1 MTTQQKLE
9 LTRRIGLFGLSDL
22 RKIAPIGNI
31 GWVNFMRPGLPWMRG
46 GLETAI
52 YDALM
57 KQRKRIVGFE
67 RECGRCMYTTEFP
80 EIGLT
85 ASIDSSG

>member
-1 MTTQQKLE
+1 
-9 LTRRIGLFGLSDL
+9 
-22 RKIAPIGNI
+22 
-31 GWVNFMRPGLPWMRG
+31 MRPGLPWMRG

-80 EIGLT
+80 ELGLYV
-85 ASIDSSG
+85 SVDSSD

>member
-31 GWVNFMRPGLPWMRG
+31 GWVNFMRSGLPWMRG

-52 YDALM
+52 YEALI
-57 KQRKRIVGFE
+57 KQRKRFSCLSRAAVGSC
-67 RECGRCMYTTEFP
+67 RLFP
-80 EIGLT
+80 ILT
-85 ASIDSSG
+85 SLR

>member
-22 RKIAPIGNI
+22 SKIAPIGNI
-31 GWVNFMRPGLPWMRG
+31 GWVNFLRPGLPWMRG

-57 KQRKRIVGFE
+57 MQRMRFVGFE

-85 ASIDSSG
+85 VSIDSSG